1 MKKRV
6 YFNKCE
12 EMRFISHLDL
22 LRFFERIMIKADIPV
37 KYSQGFHPRPKAS
50 FGNPI
55 SLGTAAYNEVMDI
68 ELEESVENDVLLEKF
83 NCLDIK
89 GFQVLK
95 VEDITDKISIVDKF
109 QVAIY
114 EILGEKEKIDL
125 LFNLLSQ
132 ETIVEIKEKKG
143 KIVERDLKEKIKD
156 FTRESEDKI
165 LIYLS
170 NGSPNAY
177 LTMCKIQDSEVVIK
191 KLGYRL

>member
-1 MKKRV
+1 MKKRI

-22 LRFFERIMIKADIPV
+22 LRFFERIMIKAEIPV
-37 KYSQGFHPRPKAS
+37 KYSQGFHPRPKFS

-55 SLGTAAYNEVMDI
+55 SLGTAAYNEVMDV
-68 ELEESVENDVLLEKF
+68 ELEEFLENEFLLEKF

-95 VEDITDKISIVDKF
+95 VEDVTDKISIVDKF
-109 QVAIY
+109 KVAIY
-114 EILGEKEKIDL
+114 EITSQKEKIDL

-132 ETIVEIKEKKG
+132 EEIVETKEKKG
-143 KIVERDLKEKIKD
+143 KIVERNLKEKVKG
-156 FTRESEDKI
+156 FSRESEEK
-165 LIYLS
+165 LLVYLS

-177 LTMCKIQDSEVVIK
+177 LDMSKIQDSEAVIK
-191 KLGYRL
+191 KLGYKL

>member
-1 MKKRV
+1 MKKRI
-6 YFNKCE
+6 YFNKCQ

-37 KYSQGFHPRPKAS
+37 KYSQGFHPRPKIS

-55 SLGTAAYNEVMDI
+55 SLGTEAYNEVMEI
-68 ELEESVENDVLLEKF
+68 ELEESMENEILFEKF
-83 NCLDIK
+83 NYLDIK

-95 VEDITDKISIVDKF
+95 IEEVTDKISLVEKF
-109 QVAIY
+109 KVAIY
-114 EILGEKEKIDL
+114 EIQGEKEIIDS

-132 ETIVEIKEKKG
+132 DSIIETKEKRG

-156 FTRESEDKI
+156 FRRESEEKI

-177 LTMCKIQDSEVVIK
+177 LDMCKIEDSRVVIK